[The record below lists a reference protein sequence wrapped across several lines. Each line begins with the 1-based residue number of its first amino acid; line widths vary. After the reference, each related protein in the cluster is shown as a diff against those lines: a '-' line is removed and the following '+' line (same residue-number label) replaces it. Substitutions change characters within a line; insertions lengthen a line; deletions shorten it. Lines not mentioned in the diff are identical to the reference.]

1 MLSDISNQYKA
12 SLASPT
18 APSKRILSDQTTTKT
33 HSSQKQ
39 LYTHQARFHA
49 ASSSSPSRAGASS
62 PFFSNTRLDA
72 FHASSS
78 PAPSGKLLSSPTKRS
93 NILNSLPPS
102 SPSFELSSSTA
113 LELASKPSPDEIP
126 AESEPLLLHLE
137 RGTVLYFG
145 RKAKKAIPRTQ
156 SPGFNPVERTLPIL
170 LPKSAKNA
178 SRIHCSARI
187 VKDKKAQAVGKV
199 TMEVRV
205 TGQNGMR
212 IDGKLWKA
220 GSLARLTVDAGRE
233 LELAFWGWDAK
244 VVVAE
249 TEKGKRRKEETTSS
263 RPRVASPASSSLNSM
278 NDDESEAERPKP
290 SKRQRQASPTLS
302 TNSLSSPE
310 SDSSS
315 SSLSIVAQRARS
327 LASDASLDLP
337 GLLASTIVFHPR
349 STVGVDELVRALL
362 KESGQGMWQVLSDD
376 REEVER
382 LKETTRGEEDA
393 VEAWIPVC
401 QEVLRKERMFGMI
414 DNTGLKDAAGR
425 PLPPYFFY
433 KPDLDSSP
441 SRVEALEPFVKRVR
455 GARTSKPVR
464 YFWAKPSLKKNKVCK

>member
-1 MLSDISNQYKA
+1 
-12 SLASPT
+12 
-18 APSKRILSDQTTTKT
+18 
-33 HSSQKQ
+33 
-39 LYTHQARFHA
+39 
-49 ASSSSPSRAGASS
+49 
-62 PFFSNTRLDA
+62 
-72 FHASSS
+72 
-78 PAPSGKLLSSPTKRS
+78 
-93 NILNSLPPS
+93 
-102 SPSFELSSSTA
+102 
-113 LELASKPSPDEIP
+113 
-126 AESEPLLLHLE
+126 
-137 RGTVLYFG
+137 
-145 RKAKKAIPRTQ
+145 
-156 SPGFNPVERTLPIL
+156 
-170 LPKSAKNA
+170 
-178 SRIHCSARI
+178 
-187 VKDKKAQAVGKV
+187 
-199 TMEVRV
+199 MEVRV

-220 GSLARLTVDAGRE
+220 GSLARLTVEAGRE
-233 LELAFWGWDAK
+233 SEFAFWGWDAK

-263 RPRVASPASSSLNSM
+263 RPQVASPASSSLNSM
-278 NDDESEAERPKP
+278 NDDESETERPKP

-376 REEVER
+376 RDEVER

-414 DNTGLKDAAGR
+414 DNTGLKVNFLSVLVDFGYSLTLYTDVIGCR
-425 PLPPYFFY
+425 WTP
-433 KPDLDSSP
+433 SS
-441 SRVEALEPFVKRVR
+441 
-455 GARTSKPVR
+455 
-464 YFWAKPSLKKNKVCK
+464 SLLLLQT